1 LIIELFNTRSA
12 TITGSIDIIE
22 YHGNSGVKILPVGI
36 IFAKIF
42 MPTTN
47 TTTALAAPNLPIAL
61 DAVKNI
67 IELSNGKAINAI
79 RVATIGSKLNRK
91 CSPFENGRANIYTY
105 HVVVNHK
112 AANAG
117 IIIALIN
124 LCFNGGTCTIIL
136 VIPKTTPTALI
147 SIPVIN
153 VKCGGLSN
161 PSTPNVSC
169 HRKSDGPATREIA
182 DPIINNLKDVK
193 KDLVSRFLFLI
204 KKAPPNPAVMVNN
217 PIPV

>member
-1 LIIELFNTRSA
+1 MEPTIIPVTISVLRFPILDLIIELFNTRSA

-22 YHGNSGVKILPVGI
+22 YHGNSGVKILPVGM

-47 TTTALAAPNLPIAL
+47 TTTALAAPNFPIAL

-67 IELSNGKAINAI
+67 VELSNGKAINAI
-79 RVATIGSKLNRK
+79 RVATIGSKLNWK

-117 IIIALIN
+117 IIANLIN
-124 LCFNGGTCTIIL
+124 LCLEPMGKCTITL
-136 VIPKTTPTALI
+136 ANPRTTAIEFI
-147 SIPVIN
+147 SIPVI
-153 VKCGGLSN
+153 S
-161 PSTPNVSC
+161 
-169 HRKSDGPATREIA
+169 A
-182 DPIINNLKDVK
+182 
-193 KDLVSRFLFLI
+193 
-204 KKAPPNPAVMVNN
+204 
-217 PIPV
+217 